1 MPGQSKNNLTLK
13 DKLSRL
19 SYRQAVKLLG
29 SGGEALLQQGGL
41 YDIDLDQDVSLD
53 EQQFRLSLPD
63 AELSIR
69 LDGKNRSSLGWHCS
83 CRKRQCEHIGA
94 ALSLILEE
102 KTPLGL
108 AKAPPEPQP
117 VAASSDSELREQALR
132 ERRERAATEKMQ
144 VKSVTSKVLWSDYLV
159 TNATSGKTYRVALR
173 GWELGDSYC
182 SCPDFRKNT
191 LGTCKHILHAL
202 AKVEK
207 RFSAA
212 ARNKPYRQT
221 QIALH
226 LHYGKTLELRLLLP
240 AALSPP
246 VAKVVKPWRDKAINK
261 GHELLK
267 HLQQL
272 ERLGASVLIYPDAEE
287 YLERLLFHER
297 TQTIVSAIRR
307 APDTHPLRENLLQV
321 PLLPYQLDGIAFAV
335 GAGRAVIADEMG
347 LGKTI
352 QGIGVAELLAREAG
366 IERVLVVT
374 PASVKSQWRSEIAKF
389 CGRDSQIV
397 IGDAKTRAAQY
408 RAPVFFTLCNYE
420 QVLRDSARIGE
431 QRWDLIILD
440 EGQRIKNWEAK
451 TSQTIKA
458 LRSRFALVL
467 TGTPLENRL
476 DDLYSVVEFVDDRRL
491 GPDFDFYNR
500 HRIVD
505 EKGKVLG
512 YRNLAQLRKNLQP
525 VLLRRTRASVQ
536 QQLPERTTK
545 VIRIAPTEA
554 QLDLHGGF
562 YSTAVRIAGKRYLT
576 EMDLLRLQKAL
587 LMCRLTANSTSLV
600 DGVHPGYSSKLQELD
615 NLLAELAQEEDR
627 KIIVFSE
634 WTRMLDLIEPLLQ
647 KHGWN
652 FARLDGSVPQKKRQ
666 QLVQRFQTDGDCRV
680 FLTTNA
686 GATGLNLQAA
696 NTVINV
702 DLPWNPALL
711 EQRIARAHRMG
722 QKQPVQVYLL
732 VTEQTLEE
740 NLLVT
745 LSAKKELALAAL
757 DPDTDID
764 QVDLSSGIEELRRRL
779 EILLGAKPDAAA
791 DEAQQQ
797 REQLQLARQQRLAET
812 GGQLVTAA
820 FDFINE
826 LLPAETEQSR
836 QLSAVLEQQLGES
849 LQRTEKGDL
858 QLTFTL
864 PDEQALSGFAQT
876 LARLLS
882 LGNAFPNSKEANNK
896 EATHAT
902 DAGNDAGNDAG
913 SRTTVTTDL

>member
-1 MPGQSKNNLTLK
+1 MPGRSINNLTLK

-19 SYRQAVKLLG
+19 TYRQAVKFLG
-29 SGGEALLQQGGL
+29 SQGEALLRQGGL
-41 YDIDLDQDVSLD
+41 YEIDLDQDVSLD
-53 EQQFRLSLPD
+53 EQQFRLLLPD
-63 AELSIR
+63 AELSIQ
-69 LDGKNRSSLGWHCS
+69 LEGKKGSSLGWRCS
-83 CRKRQCEHIGA
+83 CRKRQCEHIA
-94 ALSLILEE
+94 AGLSLILEE

-108 AKAPPEPQP
+108 AKEPPERQP
-117 VAASSDSELREQALR
+117 VAALSDNELREQALR
-132 ERRERAATEKMQ
+132 ERRERAATEKMRI
-144 VKSVTSKVLWSDYLV
+144 KALTPKILWSDYLI
-159 TNATSGKTYRVALR
+159 TNSTSGKTYRVALR
-173 GWELGDSYC
+173 GREPGDSYC

-191 LGTCKHILHAL
+191 LGTCKHILHSL

-207 RFSAA
+207 RFSTAT
-212 ARNKPYRQT
+212 RNKSYRQK
-221 QIALH
+221 QVALH
-226 LHYGKTLELRLLLP
+226 LRYGKTLELRFLLP
-240 AALSPP
+240 ETLSSP
-246 VAKVVKPWRDKAINK
+246 VAKVLKPWRDRAVND

-267 HLQQL
+267 LLQQL
-272 ERLGASVLIYPDAEE
+272 ERLGESVLIYPDAEE
-287 YLERLLFHER
+287 YLERLLFRER
-297 TQTIVSAIRR
+297 SQATVRAIRR
-307 APDTHPLRENLLQV
+307 APDKHPLRENLLKV

-335 GAGRAVIADEMG
+335 GAGRAILADEMG

-374 PASVKSQWRSEIAKF
+374 PASVKSQWRAEIAKF
-389 CGRDSQIV
+389 CGRDSRV
-397 IGDAKTRAAQY
+397 VLGDAKTRAAQY
-408 RAPVFFTLCNYE
+408 RAPAFFTLCNYE
-420 QVLRDSARIGE
+420 QVLRDSARIGD

-512 YRNLAQLRKNLQP
+512 YRHLAQLRKALQP

-554 QLDLHGGF
+554 QLDMHSGF
-562 YSTAVRIAGKRYLT
+562 YSAVVRIAGKRYLT

-600 DGVHPGYSSKLQELD
+600 DGIHPGYSSKLQELD
-615 NLLAELAQEEDR
+615 TLLTDLAQEDDR
-627 KIIVFSE
+627 KIIMFSE
-634 WTRMLDLIEPLLQ
+634 WTRMLDLIEPLMQ
-647 KHGWN
+647 KHGWD
-652 FARLDGSVPQKKRQ
+652 FVRLDGSVPQKKRQ
-666 QLVQRFQTDGDCRV
+666 QLVQRFQTDSGCRV

-696 NTVINV
+696 NTVINI

-732 VTEQTLEE
+732 VTEHTLEE
-740 NLLVT
+740 NLLAT
-745 LSAKKELALAAL
+745 LSAKQELALAAL
-757 DPDTDID
+757 DPATDID
-764 QVDLSSGIEELRRRL
+764 QVDLTSGLEELRRRL
-779 EILLGAKPDAAA
+779 EILLGAKSEQPE
-791 DEAQQQ
+791 DEAQKR
-797 REQLQLARQQRLAET
+797 REQAQLARQQRLAET
-812 GGQLVTAA
+812 GGQLFSAA
-820 FDFINE
+820 LGFINE
-826 LLPAETEQSR
+826 LLPAETEQTK
-836 QLSAVLEQQLGES
+836 QLSAALEQQLSES
-849 LQRTEKGDL
+849 LHRTGEGDL
-858 QLTFTL
+858 QLTFKL
-864 PDEQALSGFAQT
+864 PDERALTGFAQT

-882 LGNAFPNSKEANNK
+882 LENATQNNK
-896 EATHAT
+896 EARHAT
-902 DAGNDAGNDAG
+902 GA
-913 SRTTVTTDL
+913 TTVTADL

>member
-1 MPGQSKNNLTLK
+1 MTLK

-29 SGGEALLQQGGL
+29 SRGDALLQQGGL
-41 YDIDLDQDVSLD
+41 YDIDLDRDVRFD
-53 EQQFRLSLPD
+53 EQQFRLLLSD

-69 LDGKNRSSLGWHCS
+69 LHGKNRSTLGWRCS
-83 CRKRQCEHIGA
+83 CHKQQCEHIGA

-117 VAASSDSELREQALR
+117 VAALSDSELREQALG
-132 ERRERAATEKMQ
+132 ERRERAAIEKMR
-144 VKSVTSKVLWSDYLV
+144 VKSLTPKVLWSDYLV
-159 TNATSGKTYRVALR
+159 TNATSGKTYRAALR
-173 GWELGDSYC
+173 GWEPGDSYC

-191 LGTCKHILHAL
+191 LGVCKHLLHAL

-207 RFSAA
+207 RFPAA
-212 ARNKPYRQT
+212 IRNKPYRQK

-226 LHYGKTLELRLLLP
+226 LRYGKTLELRFLLP
-240 AALSPP
+240 DTLSSP
-246 VAKVVKPWRDKAINK
+246 VTKVIKPWRDKAIDN
-261 GHELLK
+261 GHQLLVL
-267 HLQQL
+267 LQRL
-272 ERLGASVLIYPDAEE
+272 ERLGEDVLIYPDAEE
-287 YLERLLFHER
+287 YLERLLFRER
-297 TQTIVSAIRR
+297 IQDTVRAIRR
-307 APDTHPLRENLLQV
+307 TPDTHPLRENLLKI
-321 PLLPYQLDGIAFAV
+321 PLLPYQLEGIAFAV
-335 GAGRAVIADEMG
+335 GAGRAILADEMG

-389 CGRDSQIV
+389 CERDSQIV

-408 RAPVFFTLCNYE
+408 RAPVFFSLCNYE
-420 QVLRDSARIGE
+420 QVLRDSARIGD
-431 QRWDLIILD
+431 QHWDLIILD

-458 LRSRFALVL
+458 LRSRFALLL

-500 HRIVD
+500 HRIID

-512 YRNLAQLRKNLQP
+512 YRNLAQLRKTLQP
-525 VLLRRTRASVQ
+525 ILLRRTRGSVR
-536 QQLPERTTK
+536 QQLPERSTK

-554 QLDLHGGF
+554 QLNMHGGF
-562 YSTAVRIAGKRYLT
+562 HSTAVRIAGKRYLT

-600 DGVHPGYSSKLQELD
+600 DGVQPGYSSKLQELD
-615 NLLAELAQEEDR
+615 SLLAELAQEEDR

-634 WTRMLDLIEPLLQ
+634 WTRMLNLIEPLLQ
-647 KHGWN
+647 KHGWD
-652 FARLDGSVPQKKRQ
+652 FVRLDGSVPQKKRQ
-666 QLVQRFQTDGDCRV
+666 QLVRRFQNDSDCSV

-696 NTVINV
+696 NTVINI

-722 QKQPVQVYLL
+722 QQQPVQVYLL

-740 NLLVT
+740 NLLAT

-764 QVDLSSGIEELRRRL
+764 QVDLTSSIDDLRRRL
-779 EILLGAKPDAAA
+779 EILLGAKPEAPT
-791 DEAQQQ
+791 DEAQQR
-797 REQLQLARQQRLAET
+797 RELDQATRQQRLSET
-812 GGQLVTAA
+812 SGQLVAAA
-820 FDFINE
+820 FGFINE
-826 LLPAETEQSR
+826 LLPAETAQTRE
-836 QLSAVLEQQLGES
+836 LSAVLERQLGES
-849 LQRTEKGDL
+849 LHRTDEGDL
-858 QLTFTL
+858 QLTLKL
-864 PDEQALSGFAQT
+864 PDERALSGFAQT
-876 LARLLS
+876 LARLLN
-882 LGNAFPNSKEANNK
+882 LGGAAPTNK
-896 EATHAT
+896 EAT
-902 DAGNDAGNDAG
+902 DAGDRAAA
-913 SRTTVTTDL
+913 TADL